1 MTYPWT
7 SGASTRLDV
16 KVNPVYTIA
25 ATAGAGGT
33 ITPSGN
39 VAVPFGANQAFAIAA
54 NPGYSIADV
63 LVDSVSQGPITGY
76 TFTNVQA
83 NHTISATFVQQTF
96 TITPTAGANGSI
108 SPATPQVV
116 PSGGSAAF
124 TITPDACYTIADV
137 LVDGTSVGAVASYT
151 FNNVQASHTIHATF
165 VRLSYTIAASA
176 GAGGTITP
184 SGNVA
189 VLCGANQAFAIA
201 PGTGYNIADVVVD
214 GISQGAV
221 GSYTFTNV
229 QANHTISAAFAL
241 KTFVIT
247 PTAGTGG
254 SISPA
259 TPQTVSYGGNKGF
272 TITPDGCHTIANVLV
287 DGVSVG
293 AVPSYTFTNVTTAHT
308 IQATF
313 AHSGVSYTIAASAG
327 AGGLI
332 APSGN
337 VSVLCG
343 ANQAFAVAVT
353 PGYYISDV
361 LVDGASVGAVSSYPF
376 TNVQANHT
384 ISASFTRQTYVI
396 TPSAGAGGSIS
407 PATPQTIPSGGSATF
422 TITPSACYMIADVL
436 VDGASVGAV
445 SSHTFTDVQ
454 AAHTISAS
462 FTRLSYTIAA
472 SAGVHG
478 TITPSGNVSVLCGA
492 NQAFAIAANGGF
504 GIQNVLVD
512 GVSVGAVTS
521 YTFNDVQ
528 AIHTIAAQFSC
539 PTGQFPAPLGTGW
552 NLFSTPVRL
561 ESGSDTLAAIFTPAE
576 QAKLDIVFRWDP
588 ASEQW
593 VLAQGTYQ
601 LTPLDALYVKVKTG
615 ASASALLVP
624 STSPTGLPAR
634 SLSIGMN
641 LIGPAPA
648 FNPTTCSFPAMPVNQ
663 ALTTVYWASGGLP
676 GYSMAVSPG
685 LNQTGWTYFRDAGAG
700 PNMDPYKGYW
710 VVMDNADTLFGSS
723 TTPLVP

>member
-1 MTYPWT
+1 MVGNEAGSPPYNGARPGDQIGLFVNGIQAQLYNPATGATTMSYPWT
-7 SGASTRLDV
+7 SGASTRLDL

-33 ITPSGN
+33 VTPSGN

-63 LVDSVSQGPITGY
+63 LVDGVSQGAITSY

-116 PSGGSAAF
+116 PSGGSATF
-124 TITPDACYTIADV
+124 TITPSACYTIADV
-137 LVDGTSVGAVASYT
+137 LVDGASVGAVASYT
-151 FNNVQASHTIHATF
+151 FNNVQANHTIHATF

-189 VLCGANQAFAIA
+189 VHCGANQAFAIA

-229 QANHTISAAFAL
+229 QANHTISATFAL

-272 TITPDGCHTIANVLV
+272 TITPDGCHTIADVLV

-308 IQATF
+308 IHATF

-353 PGYYISDV
+353 PGYYIADV
-361 LVDGASVGAVSSYPF
+361 FVDGASVGAVSSYTF

-407 PATPQTIPSGGSATF
+407 PATPQTIPSGGSVAF

-445 SSHTFTDVQ
+445 SEPYLHRCAGRPHDQ
-454 AAHTISAS
+454 
-462 FTRLSYTIAA
+462 RLLHPPELHHRRVGGRPRHDHAVGQRVGALRREPGVYYRRQWGLRHSECAGGWWIGGRGDELHLQQRAGQPHHRRA
-472 SAGVHG
+472 VLVPHGAIPGAPGHWLEPVLHAGQAGVGQRHARG
-478 TITPSGNVSVLCGA
+478 DLHAGRAGQARHRLPLGSGL
-492 NQAFAIAANGGF
+492 
-504 GIQNVLVD
+504 
-512 GVSVGAVTS
+512 GAV
-521 YTFNDVQ
+521 
-528 AIHTIAAQFSC
+528 
-539 PTGQFPAPLGTGW
+539 G
-552 NLFSTPVRL
+552 
-561 ESGSDTLAAIFTPAE
+561 
-576 QAKLDIVFRWDP
+576 
-588 ASEQW
+588 
-593 VLAQGTYQ
+593 
-601 LTPLDALYVKVKTG
+601 
-615 ASASALLVP
+615 
-624 STSPTGLPAR
+624 
-634 SLSIGMN
+634 
-641 LIGPAPA
+641 
-648 FNPTTCSFPAMPVNQ
+648 
-663 ALTTVYWASGGLP
+663 
-676 GYSMAVSPG
+676 
-685 LNQTGWTYFRDAGAG
+685 AGAG
-700 PNMDPYKGYW
+700 QLSAHAAGRALCQGEDGRQRIRAAGPVHQSHGAAVSLAERRHEPDRPGAGLQSN
-710 VVMDNADTLFGSS
+710 NL
-723 TTPLVP
+723 